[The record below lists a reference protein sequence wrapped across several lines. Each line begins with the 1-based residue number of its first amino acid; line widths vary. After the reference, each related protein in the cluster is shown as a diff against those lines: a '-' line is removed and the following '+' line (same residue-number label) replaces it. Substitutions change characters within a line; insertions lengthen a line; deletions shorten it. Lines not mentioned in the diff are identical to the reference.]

1 MTKRKVALQEILDA
15 QRCWAESARV
25 DFDPNGYV
33 RLRKQNLFRALS
45 AQVEKS
51 LRSGAGSELDPRDEA
66 PPKFHA
72 LHSSSAL
79 AVNVFAYWE
88 DQDLR
93 PLTEALG
100 IGPASGPPEFE
111 RTFETGLRGTAPHLD
126 IVLPLATNEL
136 FAIESKFTEWLTP
149 KSRSKPPFRAA
160 YLNEGENLWSMLG
173 LHQCQQLA
181 QDIQDR
187 RQVFEHLDAP
197 QLLKH
202 ALGLANQTGEGF
214 SLGYLYF
221 DWGGDE
227 GESHRREIE
236 QFRRRVGD
244 EIRFTPMSYQTL
256 FRRLTTTCGS
266 AHIEYLT
273 YLRERYFGDAGP
285 V

>member
-1 MTKRKVALQEILDA
+1 MTKRKPALQEILDA
-15 QRCWAESARV
+15 QRLWAETAGIEV
-25 DFDPNGYV
+25 DLNGYV
-33 RLRKQNLFRALS
+33 RLRKENLFRELS

-51 LRSGAGSELDPRDEA
+51 LRSGAGSELDPRDGA

-79 AVNVFAYWE
+79 VVNVFAYWE
-88 DQDLR
+88 DSSLR

-126 IVLPLATNEL
+126 VVFPLATNEL

-160 YLNEGENLWSMLG
+160 YLSAGRNLWSTLG
-173 LHQCQQLA
+173 LQKCQQLA

-202 ALGLANQTGEGF
+202 ALGLANQTGAGF

-221 DWGGDE
+221 DWDGDE
-227 GESHRREIE
+227 GESHRQEIE
-236 QFRRRVGD
+236 QFRRRVGE
-244 EIRFTPMSYQTL
+244 EIQFVPVSYQTL
-256 FRRLTTTCGS
+256 FRRLSTTCGS
-266 AHIEYLT
+266 GHIEYLT
-273 YLRERYFGDAGP
+273 YLRERY
-285 V
+285 